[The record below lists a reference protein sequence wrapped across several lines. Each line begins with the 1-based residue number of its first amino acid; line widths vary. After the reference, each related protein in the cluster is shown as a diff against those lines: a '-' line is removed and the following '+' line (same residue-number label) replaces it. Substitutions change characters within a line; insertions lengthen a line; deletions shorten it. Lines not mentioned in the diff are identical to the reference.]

1 MREISASGKVVKLTS
16 LSPPLPPVATGDG
29 EGVELADVFSS
40 ADIDRLRELSTASN
54 DNSECIEIKVSLQKC
69 S

>member
-1 MREISASGKVVKLTS
+1 MVKLTS
-16 LSPPLPPVATGDG
+16 LSPPPPPPVATGDG

-40 ADIDRLRELSTASN
+40 ADIDRLRKLSSATSN
-54 DNSECIEIKVSLQKC
+54 DNSECIEIKVRFQKC